1 MSVIGAC
8 KLCLRLDRELRDS
21 HFMPRALYALLRTA
35 ERKNA
40 NPVVISH
47 VRARTTSAQAR
58 DYVFCGTCEQRL
70 STHGESWVMAHGSRK
85 HEGFLLRDALRSVP
99 PIWPDA
105 DLLVYRAAEIPA
117 IDVPKLI
124 YFAASV
130 FWRASIHEWEIEG
143 ERASSICLGPRYE
156 ELLRRYLLGEAEF
169 PENACL
175 WVSVVRGDH
184 VFPALYPPV
193 GAKKNNYW
201 EYRFVIPGIMF
212 HMCVGGQMRSNEI
225 RKLCTLRSEGNLIY
239 SSEKVDQGIIESMR
253 SLIGEARPTGSLL
266 KLRKQA

>member
-1 MSVIGAC
+1 MAIVGKC
-8 KLCLRLDRELRDS
+8 KLCLRPDMELRDS
-21 HFMPRALYALLRTA
+21 HFMPRALYTLLRTP

-47 VRARTTSAQAR
+47 VRARTTSAQAS
-58 DYVFCGTCEQRL
+58 DYVFCGDCEQRF
-70 STHGESWVMAHGSRK
+70 SKHGESWVMAHCSRK
-85 HEGFLLRDALRSVP
+85 NEEFLLRDALRTVT
-99 PIWPDA
+99 PIWPDS

-143 ERASSICLGPRYE
+143 ERASSIYLGTRYE
-156 ELLRRYLLGEAEF
+156 ELLRRYLVGETEF

-184 VFPALYPPV
+184 VFPAIYPPV

-239 SSEKVDQGIIESMR
+239 SSEKVDQGIIESMG
-253 SLIGEARPTGSLL
+253 SLIGQARPTGSLV
-266 KLRKQA
+266 KRKQA